1 MPSQSAMHTK
11 CNAIISDSQA
21 PLENP
26 DREKKDKLIALT
38 IQTLNRLNHG
48 GLYFERSISPLL
60 N

>member
-1 MPSQSAMHTK
+1 MHTK

-21 PLENP
+21 PLANP

-48 GLYFERSISPLL
+48 GLYFERSIAPLL